1 MSKEQ
6 GPSPEEMGIKNENSD
21 DAKLKEFWDQYSTE
35 ELKRAIEPGD
45 PMDDMWGM
53 TPDAG
58 ELGEDFNP
66 TKSSKDVVN
75 KILEERGENVDN

>member
-45 PMDDMWGM
+45 PMDDM
-53 TPDAG
+53 
-58 ELGEDFNP
+58 
-66 TKSSKDVVN
+66 
-75 KILEERGENVDN
+75 